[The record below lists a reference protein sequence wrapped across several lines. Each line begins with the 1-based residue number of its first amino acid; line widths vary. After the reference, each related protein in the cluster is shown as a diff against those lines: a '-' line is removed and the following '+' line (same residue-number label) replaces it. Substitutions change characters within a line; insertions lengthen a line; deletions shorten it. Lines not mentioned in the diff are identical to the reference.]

1 MKLEIS
7 PQVIES
13 YKRLDYTHWHAL
25 AELVDNSTYWYEL
38 NRDTILKYDPDALKC
53 EVRITYDVK
62 SSLLRIADN
71 SIGMDLETLQSAMV
85 IGRKT
90 KRPGRSVYGMG
101 LKTACIWM
109 GKKFSIKT
117 KKAGLTTGYQV
128 TVDYDKI
135 MAGDFELGF
144 QELKNCHPNEH
155 YTVIE
160 ISQLDELIQTRRIN
174 KIKEYLS
181 SIYREDFRDKKLTLT
196 FNDESIDWSDEN
208 HYLFLRDKTG
218 EIYKRSFSFDIEGK
232 TAKGWIGI
240 MQKGGK
246 SVGGLTILQNKRVI
260 RGFPDTWKPEGLFG
274 GGGEGL
280 TTSLSSQRLVGEI
293 HMDGFDVTHTKD
305 NIKWS
310 GGQEELLDKLLTENF
325 NDFKK
330 TAANFKKNELVPS
343 KPDFSDQEVDEAIDE
358 VTDVIGSPQFI
369 DAINQIPITIN
380 KDPVVTDNIYIP
392 EIEKTVS
399 ENKASFECQIG
410 SVLIRVFLKQTST
423 QDIYLDYETG
433 PSGDVINMTINLS
446 HPYLAASKPHL
457 EQYILGCIYD
467 ALAEYHC
474 NRQTSVIHAR
484 TIREIKNNLMK
495 TSIKISED
503 AN

>member
-38 NRDTILKYDPDALKC
+38 NRDTILQHDPDALKC
-53 EVRITYDVK
+53 EVRITYDNAG
-62 SSLLRIADN
+62 SLLRIADN

-85 IGRKT
+85 IGKKT
-90 KRPGRSVYGMG
+90 NRPGRSVYGMG

-109 GKKFSIKT
+109 GRKFTIKT

-144 QELKNCHPNEH
+144 KELNNLQANEH

-160 ISQLDELIQTRRIN
+160 ISQLDEIIQRRRLS
-174 KIKEYLS
+174 KIKDYLS
-181 SIYREDFRDKKLTLT
+181 SIYREDFREKKLTLT
-196 FNDESIDWSDEN
+196 FNEDVIDWSDEN
-208 HYLFLRDKTG
+208 HYVFLKDKAG
-218 EIYKRSFSFDIEGK
+218 DIYKRSFTFDIEGK
-232 TAKGWIGI
+232 TASGWIGI

-246 SVGGLTILQNKRVI
+246 SIGGLTILQNKRVI

-293 HMDGFDVTHTKD
+293 QMDGFDVTHTKD

-310 GGQEELLDKLLTENF
+310 GDQEELLDKLLADKF
-325 NDFKK
+325 SDFKK
-330 TAANFKKNELVPS
+330 TAADYKKGSDP
-343 KPDFSDQEVDEAIDE
+343 KPDFTDREVGEAIDD
-358 VTDVIGSPQFI
+358 VTDVISSDQFK
-369 DAINQIPITIN
+369 DAVNLIPITIN
-380 KDPVVTDNIYIP
+380 KDPAVTDNIYIP
-392 EIEKTVS
+392 EIEKTVA

-410 SVLIRVFLKQTST
+410 NVLVRVYLKQTST
-423 QDIYLDYETG
+423 LDIYLDYETG

-474 NRQTSVIHAR
+474 NKQTSLIHAR

-495 TSIKISED
+495 TSIKMSED

>member
-38 NRDTILKYDPDALKC
+38 NRDTILQHDPDALKC
-53 EVRITYDVK
+53 EVRITYDNAG
-62 SSLLRIADN
+62 SLLRIADN

-85 IGRKT
+85 IGKKT
-90 KRPGRSVYGMG
+90 NRPGRSVYGMG

-109 GKKFSIKT
+109 GRKFTIKT

-144 QELKNCHPNEH
+144 KELNNLQANEH

-160 ISQLDELIQTRRIN
+160 ISQLDEIIQRRRLS
-174 KIKEYLS
+174 KIKDYLS
-181 SIYREDFRDKKLTLT
+181 SIYREDFREKKLTLT
-196 FNDESIDWSDEN
+196 FNEDVIDWADEN
-208 HYLFLRDKTG
+208 HYVFLKDKAG
-218 EIYKRSFSFDIEGK
+218 DIYKRSFTFDIEGK
-232 TAKGWIGI
+232 TASGWIGI

-246 SVGGLTILQNKRVI
+246 SIGGLTILQNKRVI

-293 HMDGFDVTHTKD
+293 QMDGFDVTHTKD

-310 GGQEELLDKLLTENF
+310 GDQEELLDKLLAEKF
-325 NDFKK
+325 SDFKK
-330 TAANFKKNELVPS
+330 TAADYKKGSDP
-343 KPDFSDQEVDEAIDE
+343 KPDFTDREVGEAIDD
-358 VTDVIGSPQFI
+358 VTDVISSDQFK
-369 DAINQIPITIN
+369 DAVNQIPITIN
-380 KDPVVTDNIYIP
+380 KDPAVTDNIYIP
-392 EIEKTVS
+392 EIEKTVA

-410 SVLIRVFLKQTST
+410 NVLVRVYLKQTST
-423 QDIYLDYETG
+423 LDIYLDYETG

-474 NRQTSVIHAR
+474 NKQTSLIHAR

-495 TSIKISED
+495 TSIKMSED

>member
-38 NRDTILKYDPDALKC
+38 NRDTILQHDPDALKC
-53 EVRITYDVK
+53 EVRITYDNAG
-62 SSLLRIADN
+62 SLLRIADN

-85 IGRKT
+85 IGKKT
-90 KRPGRSVYGMG
+90 NRPGRSVYGMG

-109 GKKFSIKT
+109 GRKFSIKT

-144 QELKNCHPNEH
+144 KELNNLQANEH

-160 ISQLDELIQTRRIN
+160 ISQLDEIIQRRRLS
-174 KIKEYLS
+174 KIKDYLS
-181 SIYREDFRDKKLTLT
+181 SIYREDFREKKLTLT
-196 FNDESIDWSDEN
+196 FNEDVIDWSDEN
-208 HYLFLRDKTG
+208 HYVFLKDKAG
-218 EIYKRSFSFDIEGK
+218 DIYKRSFTFDIEGK
-232 TAKGWIGI
+232 TASGWIGI

-246 SVGGLTILQNKRVI
+246 SIGGLTILQNKRVI

-293 HMDGFDVTHTKD
+293 QMDGFDVTHTKD

-310 GGQEELLDKLLTENF
+310 GDQEELLDKLLAENF
-325 NDFKK
+325 GDFKK
-330 TAANFKKNELVPS
+330 TAADYKKGSDP
-343 KPDFSDQEVDEAIDE
+343 KPDFTDREVGEAIDD
-358 VTDVIGSPQFI
+358 VTDVISSDQFK
-369 DAINQIPITIN
+369 DAVNQIPITIN
-380 KDPVVTDNIYIP
+380 KDPAVTDNIYIP
-392 EIEKTVS
+392 EIEKTVA

-410 SVLIRVFLKQTST
+410 NVLVRVYLKQTST
-423 QDIYLDYETG
+423 LDIYLDYETG

-474 NRQTSVIHAR
+474 NKQTSLIHAR

-495 TSIKISED
+495 TSIKMSED

>member
-13 YKRLDYTHWHAL
+13 YKRSDYTHWHAL

-38 NRDTILKYDPDALKC
+38 NRDLILKHDPNALKC
-53 EVRITYDVK
+53 EVRITYDQDA
-62 SSLLRIADN
+62 SILRIADN

-85 IGRKT
+85 IGKKT
-90 KRPGRSVYGMG
+90 DRPGRSVYGMG
-101 LKTACIWM
+101 LKTSCIWL
-109 GKKFSIKT
+109 GDKFTVKT
-117 KKAGLTTGYQV
+117 KKAGHTSAYQV
-128 TVDYDKI
+128 TLDYNKI
-135 MAGDFELGF
+135 MAENFELGF
-144 QELKNCHPNEH
+144 QEFKDCHPDEH

-160 ISQLDELIQTRRIN
+160 VSELDEVIQKRRLS
-174 KIKEYLS
+174 KIKEYLA
-181 SIYREDFRDKKLTLT
+181 SIYREDFRDEKLTLT
-196 FNDESIDWSDEN
+196 FNDENIEWSDDN
-208 HYLFLRDKTG
+208 HYLFLKDVSG
-218 EIYKRSFSFDIEGK
+218 AIYKREFSFDIEGK

-246 SVGGLTILQNKRVI
+246 SIGGLTILQNKRVI
-260 RGFPDTWKPEGLFG
+260 RGFPNTWKPEGLFG

-280 TTSLSSQRLVGEI
+280 TTSVSSQRLVGEI

-310 GGQEELLDKLLTENF
+310 GDQEELLDKLLFDKF

-330 TAANFKKNELVPS
+330 TAAEYKRGGDP
-343 KPDFSDQEVDEAIDE
+343 KPDFSEKDVAVAIDE
-358 VTDVIGSPQFI
+358 VTEIFTSPQFK
-369 DAINQIPITIN
+369 DTVTQIPITIN
-380 KDPVVTDNIYIP
+380 RDPKVTDNIYS
-392 EIEKTVS
+392 EVIEQTVA
-399 ENKASFECQIG
+399 ENKPSFECQIVD
-410 SVLIRVFLKQTST
+410 VLVRVFLKQTNAL
-423 QDIYLDYETG
+423 DIYLDYETA
-433 PSGDVINMTINLS
+433 PSGNVINITINLS

-457 EQYILGCIYD
+457 EQYILGCVYD

-474 NRQTSVIHAR
+474 NKQTSVIHAR

>member
-38 NRDTILKYDPDALKC
+38 NRDTILQHDPDALKC
-53 EVRITYDVK
+53 EVRITYDNAG
-62 SSLLRIADN
+62 SLLRIADN

-85 IGRKT
+85 IGKKT
-90 KRPGRSVYGMG
+90 NRPGRSVYGMG

-109 GKKFSIKT
+109 GRKFTIKT

-144 QELKNCHPNEH
+144 KELNNLQANEH

-160 ISQLDELIQTRRIN
+160 ISQLDEIIQRRRLS
-174 KIKEYLS
+174 KIKDYLS
-181 SIYREDFRDKKLTLT
+181 SIYREDFREKKLTLT
-196 FNDESIDWSDEN
+196 FNEDVIDWSDEN
-208 HYLFLRDKTG
+208 HYVFLKDKAG
-218 EIYKRSFSFDIEGK
+218 DIYKRSFTFDIEGK
-232 TAKGWIGI
+232 TASGWIGI

-246 SVGGLTILQNKRVI
+246 SIGGLTILQNKRVI

-293 HMDGFDVTHTKD
+293 QMDGFDVTHTKD

-310 GGQEELLDKLLTENF
+310 GDQEELLDKLLAEKF
-325 NDFKK
+325 GDFKK
-330 TAANFKKNELVPS
+330 TAADYKKGSDP
-343 KPDFSDQEVDEAIDE
+343 KPDFTDREVGEAIDD
-358 VTDVIGSPQFI
+358 VTDVISSDQFK
-369 DAINQIPITIN
+369 DAVNQIPITIN
-380 KDPVVTDNIYIP
+380 KDPTVTDNIYIP
-392 EIEKTVS
+392 EIEKTVA

-410 SVLIRVFLKQTST
+410 NVLVRVYLKQTST
-423 QDIYLDYETG
+423 LDIYLDYETG

-474 NRQTSVIHAR
+474 NKQTSLIHAR

-495 TSIKISED
+495 TSIKMSED

>member
-38 NRDTILKYDPDALKC
+38 NRDTILQHDPDALKC
-53 EVRITYDVK
+53 EVRITYDNAG
-62 SSLLRIADN
+62 SLLRIADN

-85 IGRKT
+85 IGKKT
-90 KRPGRSVYGMG
+90 NRPGRSVYGMG

-109 GKKFSIKT
+109 GRKFSIKT

-144 QELKNCHPNEH
+144 KELKNLHANEH

-160 ISQLDELIQTRRIN
+160 ISQLDEIIQKRRLA
-174 KIKEYLS
+174 KIKDYLS
-181 SIYREDFRDKKLTLT
+181 SIYREDFREKKLTLT
-196 FNDESIDWSDEN
+196 FNEDVIDWSDEN
-208 HYLFLRDKTG
+208 HYVFLKDKAG
-218 EIYKRSFSFDIEGK
+218 DIYKRSFTFDIEGK
-232 TAKGWIGI
+232 TASGWIGI

-246 SVGGLTILQNKRVI
+246 SIGGLTILQNKRVI

-293 HMDGFDVTHTKD
+293 QMDGFDVTHTKD

-310 GGQEELLDKLLTENF
+310 GDQEELLDKLLAEKF
-325 NDFKK
+325 GDFKK
-330 TAANFKKNELVPS
+330 TAADYKKGSDP
-343 KPDFSDQEVDEAIDE
+343 KPDFTDREVGEAIDD
-358 VTDVIGSPQFI
+358 VTDVISSDQFK
-369 DAINQIPITIN
+369 DAVNQIPITIN
-380 KDPVVTDNIYIP
+380 KDPAVTDNIYIP
-392 EIEKTVS
+392 EIEKTVA

-410 SVLIRVFLKQTST
+410 NVLVRVYLKQTST
-423 QDIYLDYETG
+423 LDIYLDYETG

-474 NRQTSVIHAR
+474 NKQTSLIHAR

-495 TSIKISED
+495 TSIKMSED

>member
-38 NRDTILKYDPDALKC
+38 NRETILKHDPDALKC
-53 EVRITYDVK
+53 EVRITYDNA

-85 IGRKT
+85 IGKKT
-90 KRPGRSVYGMG
+90 NRPGRSVYGMG

-109 GKKFSIKT
+109 GRKFSIKT

-144 QELKNCHPNEH
+144 KELTNLNANEH

-160 ISQLDELIQTRRIN
+160 ISQLDEIIQKRRLA
-174 KIKEYLS
+174 KIKDYLS
-181 SIYREDFRDKKLTLT
+181 SIYREDFRDKKLKLT
-196 FNDESIDWSDEN
+196 FNEDVIDWSDEN
-208 HYLFLRDKTG
+208 HYVFLKDKAG
-218 EIYKRSFSFDIEGK
+218 DIYKRSFTFDIEGK
-232 TAKGWIGI
+232 TASGWIGI

-246 SVGGLTILQNKRVI
+246 SIGGLTILQNKRVI

-293 HMDGFDVTHTKD
+293 QMDGFDVTHTKD

-310 GGQEELLDKLLTENF
+310 GDQEELLDKLLADNF
-325 NDFKK
+325 ADFKK
-330 TAANFKKNELVPS
+330 TAADFKKGSDP
-343 KPDFSDQEVDEAIDE
+343 KPDFTDREVGEAIDD
-358 VTDVIGSPQFI
+358 VTDVITSDQFK
-369 DAINQIPITIN
+369 DAVNQIPITIN
-380 KDPVVTDNIYIP
+380 KDPAVTDNIYIP
-392 EIEKTVS
+392 EIEKTVA

-410 SVLIRVFLKQTST
+410 NVLVRVYLKQTST
-423 QDIYLDYETG
+423 LDIYLDYETG

-474 NRQTSVIHAR
+474 NKQTSLIHAR

-495 TSIKISED
+495 TSIKMSED

>member
-38 NRDTILKYDPDALKC
+38 NRETILAHDPDALKC
-53 EVRITYDVK
+53 EVRITYN
-62 SSLLRIADN
+62 SETSLLRIADN
-71 SIGMDLETLQSAMV
+71 SIGMDLETLKSAMV
-85 IGRKT
+85 IGKKT
-90 KRPGRSVYGMG
+90 NRPGRSVYGMG

-109 GKKFSIKT
+109 GRVFTVKT
-117 KKAGLTTGYQV
+117 KKAGLTTGYEV

-135 MAGDFELGF
+135 MGGEFELGF
-144 QELKNCHPNEH
+144 KEFPNCNPNEH

-160 ISQLDELIQTRRIN
+160 VSQLDEVIQKRRLS

-181 SIYREDFRDKKLTLT
+181 SIYREDFRDKKLSLS
-196 FNDESIDWSDEN
+196 FNEEAIDWSDDN
-208 HYLFLRDKTG
+208 HYLFLKDASG
-218 EIYKRSFSFDIEGK
+218 AIYKRSFEFDIEGK

-240 MQKGGK
+240 MEKGGK
-246 SVGGLTILQNKRVI
+246 SIGGLTILQNKRVI

-280 TTSLSSQRLVGEI
+280 TTSLASQRLAGEI
-293 HMDGFDVTHTKD
+293 HLDGFDVTHTKD

-310 GGQEELLDKLLTENF
+310 GQQEEILTQKLSETYNDYKKEASKFKRNKESPADYTPTEI
-325 NDFKK
+325 
-330 TAANFKKNELVPS
+330 
-343 KPDFSDQEVDEAIDE
+343 DEAIDI
-358 VTDVIGSPQFI
+358 VTDITNSAPFV
-369 DAINQIPITIN
+369 DAVQQIPVSIN
-380 KDPVVTDNIYIP
+380 KDPKVTDNIYIP
-392 EIEKTVS
+392 EIQKTVA
-399 ENKASFECQIG
+399 ENRATFECPIG
-410 SVLIRVFLKQTST
+410 GVTVRVFLKQNSAAE
-423 QDIYLDYETG
+423 IYLDYETG
-433 PSGDVINMTINLS
+433 AAGDVINMTINLS

-467 ALAEYHC
+467 AVAEYFC
-474 NRQTSVIHAR
+474 NKQTSVIHAR

-495 TSIKISED
+495 TSIKLAEN
-503 AN
+503 AT

>member
-13 YKRLDYTHWHAL
+13 YKRLDYTYWHAL

-38 NRDTILKYDPDALKC
+38 NRNTILQHDPDALKC
-53 EVRITYDVK
+53 EVRITYDNAG
-62 SSLLRIADN
+62 SLLRIADN

-85 IGRKT
+85 IGKKT
-90 KRPGRSVYGMG
+90 NRPGRSVYGMG

-109 GKKFSIKT
+109 GRKFSVKT

-144 QELKNCHPNEH
+144 KELNNLQANEH

-160 ISQLDELIQTRRIN
+160 ISQLDQTIQRRRLS
-174 KIKEYLS
+174 KIKDYLS

-196 FNDESIDWSDEN
+196 FNEDVIDWSDEN
-208 HYLFLRDKTG
+208 HYVFLKDKAG
-218 EIYKRSFSFDIEGK
+218 DIYKRSFTFDIEGK
-232 TAKGWIGI
+232 TASGWIGI

-246 SVGGLTILQNKRVI
+246 SIGGLTILQNKRVI

-293 HMDGFDVTHTKD
+293 QMDGFDVTHTKN

-310 GGQEELLDKLLTENF
+310 GDQEELLDKLLTENF
-325 NDFKK
+325 GDFKK
-330 TAANFKKNELVPS
+330 TAADYKKGSDP
-343 KPDFSDQEVDEAIDE
+343 KPDFTDREVGEAIDD
-358 VTDVIGSPQFI
+358 VTDILLSDQFK
-369 DAINQIPITIN
+369 DVVNQIPITIN
-380 KDPVVTDNIYIP
+380 KDPNVTDNIYIQ
-392 EIEKTVS
+392 EIDKTVA
-399 ENKASFECQIG
+399 ENKSSFECQIG
-410 SVLIRVFLKQTST
+410 NVLVRVYLKQTST
-423 QDIYLDYETG
+423 LDIYLDYETG

-474 NRQTSVIHAR
+474 NKQTSLIHAR

-495 TSIKISED
+495 TSIKMSED